1 MVITQCET
9 RLSVIS
15 CQRDAIGGLKH
26 TTLRIIPG
34 DLGSLGQVTL
44 GHGHL
49 GARRQWHR
57 VGVGFASL
65 DGCLEGL
72 VHRRISGVLQR
83 DLQRVVEVLRGL
95 RQVTLNLLGHRERLV
110 SVGVG
115 DRTVTQHL
123 RNRVY
128 LFTGDVVGHGVRKL
142 SSNITGSLSTL
153 NAGRQQDDRRLIGGD
168 LTERDRHL
176 GGRALD
182 LSSRTEC
189 AIGRVL
195 VTAQALRGGRV
206 GHEVGVSPR
215 VLIDRVAVKA
225 PAGVGGCLVDN
236 GCTRHSR
243 ITRRQHDA
251 PHDGFVLIA
260 ILRIGQVNP
269 TVLLVAG
276 FTGGTTR
283 HLEITRDLST
293 DLDDVGLA
301 PGAGI
306 AGQPM
311 RRDRA
316 VPLRSGLDLVIKDDG
331 HRPISG
337 PGSAADGDIVV
348 GVHRKGTRNV
358 RAQNGL
364 ARRPIDDIRVV
375 GEIVTGLHASL
386 GLPRKFHSQIPP
398 VPHGVNLMSR
408 MINELSLVPVQC
420 DLVAHIRHRCWT
432 GRRVGVCRERR
443 GDDLC
448 DAKETQYQ
456 CTYGKKG
463 TKVTVLQR
471 NHRKL
476 LSTGCAT
483 TSLHT
488 PSV

>member
-1 MVITQCET
+1 M
-9 RLSVIS
+9 
-15 CQRDAIGGLKH
+15 
-26 TTLRIIPG
+26 
-34 DLGSLGQVTL
+34 
-44 GHGHL
+44 
-49 GARRQWHR
+49 
-57 VGVGFASL
+57 
-65 DGCLEGL
+65 
-72 VHRRISGVLQR
+72 
-83 DLQRVVEVLRGL
+83 
-95 RQVTLNLLGHRERLV
+95 
-110 SVGVG
+110 SVGVC
-115 DRTVTQHL
+115 DRTVAQHL
-123 RNRVY
+123 RNRVDP
-128 LFTGDVVGHGVRKL
+128 LAGNVVGHGVGKL
-142 SSNITGSLSTL
+142 ANNITGSLSTL
-153 NAGRQQDDRRLIGGD
+153 NAGRQQDDRRLICGD
-168 LTERDRHL
+168 LAERDRHL

-206 GHEVGVSPR
+206 GHEVGVSLR
-215 VLIDRVAVKA
+215 VLVDRVTVKA

-243 ITRRQHDA
+243 VTRRQHDA

-260 ILRIGQVNP
+260 VLRIGQVNP
-269 TVLLVAG
+269 AVLLVAG
-276 FTGGTTR
+276 FTGSTAR
-283 HLEITRDLST
+283 HLEMTRSLST

-306 AGQPM
+306 AGQAI

-316 VPLRSGLDLVIKDDG
+316 VPLRSGFDLVIKDDG

-337 PGSAADGDIVV
+337 PGSAADGDVVV
-348 GVHRKGTRNV
+348 GVHRKGTRNI

-364 ARRPIDDIRVV
+364 ARHLIDDIRVV
-375 GEIVTGLHASL
+375 GEIVTGLYASL
-386 GLPRKFHSQIPP
+386 GLPGKFHSQIPP
-398 VPHGVNLMSR
+398 VSHGVD
-408 MINELSLVPVQC
+408 LVPRVINKLGVIPVQGN
-420 DLVAHIRHRCWT
+420 LVTHIRHRCRT
-432 GRRVGVCRERR
+432 GRRVGMCRDRR

-483 TSLHT
+483 MSLHT